1 MQPTYS
7 RFRNDDLTLRD
18 RLAVDRTV
26 LANERTMLGY
36 VRTAMAFLAM
46 GASFLHFLPGIYPKI
61 AGSVFMAV
69 SLPLLVVGAVRYL
82 QVRRDLD
89 NVLVNSE

>member
-1 MQPTYS
+1 MEPTYS
-7 RFRNDDLTLRD
+7 SFSNDDLTLRD

-36 VRTAMAFLAM
+36 VRTAMAFLAL
-46 GASFLHFLPGIYPKI
+46 GVSFLHFLQGIYAQI

-69 SLPLLVVGAVRYL
+69 SLPLLAVGAVRYL

-89 NVLVNSE
+89 NVLTNGE